1 MSKKLENWKI
11 GVDAEIFVTTSEGVV
26 YNAEHLISGTKY
38 EPTVIEGSR
47 TISADNILAEYTI
60 NPVESKEG
68 FIEEISTMRNYVD
81 SFIQGKGYKLDFS
94 PARVDTKQALDT
106 ENSLILG
113 CDPDFNVY
121 TRTMNEVSNGNATD
135 LRSSGAHIHCS
146 WPGCDSN
153 ANIEQIEKF
162 IIACDLFLA
171 IPFLFTEPD
180 SERRKLYGKAGSF
193 RFKQYTP
200 ELAGVEY
207 RSLSGWSMSTDK
219 NVEFIWENLMKAIDF
234 VNSDDQIVD
243 PSEIQEAINTNNL
256 ELASK
261 LMRQY
266 EITGIKQTS

>member
-1 MSKKLENWKI
+1 MNEKLEDWKI
-11 GVDAEIFVTTSEGVV
+11 GVDAEIFVVTPDGAVF
-26 YNAEHLISGTKY
+26 NAEHLISGTKY

-60 NPVESKEG
+60 NPVETKDE
-68 FIEEISTMRNYVD
+68 FVKEISTMRSYVD
-81 SFIQGKGYKLDFS
+81 SFIQEKGYRLDFS
-94 PARVDTKQALDT
+94 PARLDTKQALDT

-121 TRTMNEVSNGNATD
+121 KRMMNEVTSGDATE

-146 WPGCDSN
+146 WPTCNSTSN
-153 ANIEQIEKF
+153 VEQIEKF
-162 IIACDLFLA
+162 IMACDLFLA
-171 IPFLFTEPD
+171 IPFLFIEPN

-200 ELAGVEY
+200 ELSGVEY
-207 RSLSGWSMSTDK
+207 RSLSGWAMSTDE
-219 NVEFIWENLMKAIDF
+219 NLNFIWENLMKAIDF
-234 VNSDDQIVD
+234 VNSDDEIQD
-243 PSEIQEAINTNNL
+243 PSEIEEAINTNNL